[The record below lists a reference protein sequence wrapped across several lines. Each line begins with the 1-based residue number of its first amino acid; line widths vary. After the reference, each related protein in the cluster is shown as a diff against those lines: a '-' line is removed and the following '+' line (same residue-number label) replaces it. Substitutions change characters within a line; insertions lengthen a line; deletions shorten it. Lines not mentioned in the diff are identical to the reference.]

1 MITYLLMQER
11 YHTTYNF
18 SENIE
23 KLLHSAIERTIRIEF
38 DKKVE

>member
-18 SENIE
+18 SQNVE
-23 KLLHSAIERTIRIEF
+23 KPLHSAIERTIRFEF
-38 DKKVE
+38 DKKIE